1 MILQSHVPVNISLL
15 DYQIGRYSSPILD
28 LVYFLFSSTDKPL
41 RDNYYT
47 EVIQLYHNALSKNL
61 TKMGSDANKLF
72 SFEDLQAQLKE
83 FGSYALILTPML
95 LNIMTTKADDIPDLD
110 NLAEEFKDKGLSMEE
125 GMKAFVNDSGIDKF
139 NTRIRDVV
147 QDVLRLG
154 YYSEK

>member
-1 MILQSHVPVNISLL
+1 MPVNISLL

-47 EVIQLYHNALSKNL
+47 EVIQLYHKALSTNL

-83 FGSYALILTPML
+83 FGGYALILTPML
-95 LNIMTTKADDIPDLD
+95 LNIMTTKPDDIPDLD

-125 GMKAFVNDSGIDKF
+125 GMKAFMNDSAIDKF
-139 NTRIRDVV
+139 NARIRDVV

-154 YYSEK
+154 YY